1 MRISLLTSVTA
12 AALMLAVPA
21 LAEIRENQAG
31 TVLLAQ
37 KDAAGSG
44 GAEELPRNQSGG
56 GGEGSGA
63 TGQGESTSGGGEA
76 ESGQGTSGGGGA
88 ESGQGT
94 SGGGGSGEADQSGKA
109 GDSGANTE
117 GGSGTNK
124 SGGGDEGGGAG
135 GKTGDAGDSSKKGAG
150 EGGGSTNINI
160 TTEQRTE
167 ISRAFSSVNVES
179 VDIDI
184 DLSVGVVVP
193 ERVTTLHTCPGE
205 VIRILQGLPS
215 CRYIVVR
222 NRIVIIN
229 PSTRRVVTIIER
241 RA

>member
-1 MRISLLTSVTA
+1 MRISLFTSVTA
-12 AALMLAVPA
+12 AALTLAVPA
-21 LAEIRENQAG
+21 LADFRETQSG

-37 KDAAGSG
+37 NDTGGASSG

-56 GGEGSGA
+56 
-63 TGQGESTSGGGEA
+63 TGQGGSGEGASGGGG
-76 ESGQGTSGGGGA
+76 ESGQGTSGGGA
-88 ESGQGT
+88 ETGQGT
-94 SGGGGSGEADQSGKA
+94 SAGGGTGDADQSGKA
-109 GDSGANTE
+109 GGSGTDTE

-124 SGGGDEGGGAG
+124 AGGGDEGGGSG
-135 GKTGDAGDSSKKGAG
+135 GKTGDAGDSSKQGAG

-205 VIRILQGLPS
+205 VIRILKGLPS

-241 RA
+241 SA